1 MELRQLKYFLK
12 VAETL
17 NFSVA
22 SKELFITQ
30 STLSQ
35 QILNLE
41 RELDQQ
47 LFLRNSHE
55 VLLTEA
61 GQILVPMVRE
71 SLHNVD
77 TLLLRLG
84 ELKNLMCGELNIG
97 VTFSFSSMIAETVI
111 DFQKRYPQV
120 KLNVCY
126 SSMADLIGRLRNHE
140 LDLVLAFKP
149 NHQDEHVESQ
159 VLFVG
164 RLAAVVNERHPL
176 ARKQSITLQELS
188 HYCLALPAIGMQA
201 RNSFEKLLEKANLQ
215 LKVRTEMNN
224 VGLLFKIVRQ
234 SNYVT
239 ILSEATVIDET
250 GLRAI
255 PIDAPENHMEGCIH
269 TLRDS
274 YTKNSA
280 REFILMLN
288 QCTAILKNSVLQGF

>member
-41 RELDQQ
+41 HELDQQ

-61 GQILVPMVRE
+61 GRMLVPLARE
-71 SLHNVD
+71 CLYDADSLLHRVQ
-77 TLLLRLG
+77 
-84 ELKNLMCGELNIG
+84 ELKQMLTGELNIG
-97 VTFSFSSMIAETVI
+97 VTYSFSSMIAETVI
-111 DFQKRYPQV
+111 DFQKHYPQV
-120 KLNVCY
+120 KLNICY
-126 SSMADLIGRLRNHE
+126 ASMTELINRLCSHE

-149 NHQDEHVESQ
+149 NHQDEHVESR

-176 ARKQSITLQELS
+176 SKKQSVKLQELS

-201 RNSFEKLLEKANLQ
+201 RSAFEKLIENKDLQ
-215 LKVRTEMNN
+215 LKVRAEMNY
-224 VGLLFKIVRQ
+224 VSLLFKIVRQ
-234 SNYVT
+234 SSYVT
-239 ILSEATVIDET
+239 ILSEATVIDEI

-280 REFILMLN
+280 REFIRMLS
-288 QCTAILKNSVLQGF
+288 QCTAILKNSVLRGI